1 VRFQEWYTFVMFYSI
16 EHALLILFIVLGLIA
31 FRLLWPTPLTDK
43 LVIRYLPKSWQ
54 RWLLDKPHSSA
65 KKH

>member
-1 VRFQEWYTFVMFYSI
+1 MLQSI
-16 EHALLILFIVLGLIA
+16 GHALLIFFIVLGLIA

-54 RWLLDKPHSSA
+54 RWLLDKPQSSA
-65 KKH
+65 KKN